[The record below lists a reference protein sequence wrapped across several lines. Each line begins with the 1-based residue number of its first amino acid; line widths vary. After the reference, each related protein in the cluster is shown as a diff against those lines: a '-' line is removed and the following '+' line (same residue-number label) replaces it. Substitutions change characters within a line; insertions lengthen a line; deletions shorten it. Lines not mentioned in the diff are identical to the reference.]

1 MLGILGGDARC
12 PIARSLDVL
21 GEKWTLMVVRDA
33 LAGATR
39 FSEFQTSLGLP
50 RDVLAD
56 RLDTLVQAGV
66 LIRRPYKPESGRTRD
81 EYVLTPAG
89 QELSLVLMAL
99 GDWAKRNRP
108 WNDLSDLEFVEAAT
122 GEPVRPTAIVG
133 DRPVATKDVMARRRA

>member
-56 RLDTLVQAGV
+56 RLDTLVKGGV
-66 LIRRPYKPESGRTRD
+66 LTRRPYKPESGRTRD

-108 WNDLSDLEFVEAAT
+108 SAELSNLEWVETAT
-122 GEPVRPTAIVG
+122 GERVRPTAIAG
-133 DRPVATKDVMARRRA
+133 ERPVATKDVMARRRA

>member
-56 RLDTLVQAGV
+56 RLDTLVQADV
-66 LIRRPYKPESGRTRD
+66 LTRRPYKPESGRTRD

-89 QELSLVLMAL
+89 RRCP
-99 GDWAKRNRP
+99 G
-108 WNDLSDLEFVEAAT
+108 
-122 GEPVRPTAIVG
+122 
-133 DRPVATKDVMARRRA
+133 RRRARGRRTGLASLREPVQQLTVAVDEAPDDP

>member
-66 LIRRPYKPESGRTRD
+66 LARRPYKPESGRTRD

-99 GDWAKRNRP
+99 GDWANRNRP

-122 GEPVRPTAIVG
+122 GEGVRPTAIAG
-133 DRPVATKDVMARRRA
+133 ERPVATKDVVARRRA

>member
-39 FSEFQTSLGLP
+39 FSEFQASLGLP

-56 RLDTLVQAGV
+56 RLDTLVQADV
-66 LIRRPYKPESGRTRD
+66 LTRRPYKPESGRTRD
-81 EYVLTPAG
+81 EYVLTAAG
-89 QELSLVLMAL
+89 RELSLVLMAL
-99 GDWAKRNRP
+99 GDWANRNRP
-108 WNDLSDLEFVEAAT
+108 SARQSTLEFVEAAS
-122 GEPVRPTAIVG
+122 GERVRPAAVAG
-133 DRPVATKDVMARRRA
+133 DRIVATTDVTVQHRD